1 MKILS
6 LILARKSSKRIKNK
20 NKVLFKKKK
29 LIEHTF
35 ILSKRSNFFINTLL
49 VPMMSK

>member
-20 NKVLFKKKK
+20 NKVLFKKKN
-29 LIEHTF
+29 L
-35 ILSKRSNFFINTLL
+35 LSTHLSFQGE
-49 VPMMSK
+49 